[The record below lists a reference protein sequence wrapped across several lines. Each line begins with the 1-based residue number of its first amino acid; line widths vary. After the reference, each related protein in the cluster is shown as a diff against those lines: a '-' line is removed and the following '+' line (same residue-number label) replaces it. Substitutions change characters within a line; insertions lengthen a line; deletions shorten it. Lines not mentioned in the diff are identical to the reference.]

1 MDFPSAAIL
10 FNQLD
15 ITVLVLRSVS
25 DGVANLP
32 CTDQLQEL
40 YSCFSEIHL
49 YWWNRM
55 AEIGRRT
62 TSIADLGPRSAA
74 ASGVGRLK
82 FEIAQELLE
91 NLRVLGC
98 TWMQIA
104 RMLQVSRW
112 TIRRRVVEY
121 GLHRGRGSDIS
132 DYQLD
137 TIIRGYISGHGVTT
151 GQSYI
156 IGYVRSLGYPVQRD
170 RVRAAINRVDPEN
183 TALRWAVVVTR
194 RVYSVPWPNSSFHI
208 DGHHSLI
215 RWGFV
220 IHGCIDGFSRII
232 SFLRCSTTTD
242 QILSCLIF
250 RMPLASTVY
259 HLVYVEITVMK
270 MFWLPSL

>member
-1 MDFPSAAIL
+1 MSRDSRRHGHKALRQASINMASDENVTEDFFSGLVNLLDICEYHSLNVNLDFPSAAIL

-15 ITVLVLRSVS
+15 ITVSVLRSVS

-40 YSCFSEIHL
+40 CSCFSEIHL

-74 ASGVGRLK
+74 ASAVGRPK
-82 FEIAQELLE
+82 FEIAQERLE

-121 GLHRGRGSDIS
+121 GLHCGRGSDIS

-137 TIIRGYISGHGVTT
+137 TIIRGYISRHGVTLAY
-151 GQSYI
+151 GESY
-156 IGYVRSLGYPVQRD
+156 
-170 RVRAAINRVDPEN
+170 
-183 TALRWAVVVTR
+183 
-194 RVYSVPWPNSSFHI
+194 
-208 DGHHSLI
+208 
-215 RWGFV
+215 
-220 IHGCIDGFSRII
+220 
-232 SFLRCSTTTD
+232 
-242 QILSCLIF
+242 
-250 RMPLASTVY
+250 
-259 HLVYVEITVMK
+259 
-270 MFWLPSL
+270 

>member
-1 MDFPSAAIL
+1 MVTRHSRHGHKAPRQASINMATDENVTDSLWEDFFSGLVNVLDICEYHSLNVNLDFPSAAIL

-15 ITVLVLRSVS
+15 ITVSVLRSVS

-40 YSCFSEIHL
+40 CSCFSEIHL

-55 AEIGRRT
+55 GEIGRRT
-62 TSIADLGPRSAA
+62 TSIANLGPRSAA
-74 ASGVGRLK
+74 VSGVGRPKL
-82 FEIAQELLE
+82 EIAQELLE
-91 NLRVLGC
+91 NLRALGC

-121 GLHRGRGSDIS
+121 GLHCGRWSDIS

-137 TIIRGYISGHGVTT
+137 TIIRGYISRHGVTT

-156 IGYVRSLGYPVQRD
+156 IGYVRSLGYLVQRD

-194 RVYSVPWPNSSFHI
+194 RVYNVPWPNSLWHI
-208 DGHHSLI
+208 DRHHSLI

-220 IHGCIDGFSRII
+220 IHG
-232 SFLRCSTTTD
+232 
-242 QILSCLIF
+242 
-250 RMPLASTVY
+250 
-259 HLVYVEITVMK
+259 
-270 MFWLPSL
+270 